1 MILQPYV
8 VTFIFVTMLNGY
20 MCFEFSF
27 ISHSRKG
34 QSRFGDFLS
43 RFSKKPQKQP
53 IHIQGNRSKIQGPIR
68 SDPRPQFQEPAR
80 QPPQPLRQNRP
91 PFPSNT
97 LVNYYHNKGS
107 SLNKY
112 QPRPS
117 SRYNPYYGQPYNDG
131 YNHEY
136 PNNRPFGAN
145 HGNFLDSE
153 LSFLEFENDIDS
165 GPFGRPPPNFEYN
178 PFRNKSQIEDAYL
191 SGGLY
196 DKNKNGDIPNQC
208 YYNDKKYECGLA
220 IGCVFS
226 GGKPLDLCRGGRV
239 WVCCVPGNEVN
250 INTGDSGTNNSPSL
264 SSINDPKCGQ
274 LYSRTNR
281 IVGGHESKTGV
292 PWQVAIIKSSF
303 LSRRISCG
311 GALINRRWIITAAHC
326 VHNTPSSSLRV
337 RLGEYNIKSSGPYP
351 SEDFDIDRKEVHPN
365 YKPEDF
371 QNDIALVRL
380 TRDVQYR
387 ENILP
392 VCLPERESTY
402 IGQVATVSG
411 WGRTSYGSGSSPDV
425 IREVDV
431 VVINRDECQKWYKEA
446 GRKETIYDVFTC
458 AGYKDG
464 GRDSC
469 QGDSGGP
476 LTTRVEGRAT
486 LIGLVSWGI
495 GCARELLPGVYTN
508 IPKFVDWIE
517 RIVR

>member
-1 MILQPYV
+1 MRGISFTVILSFAV
-8 VTFIFVTMLNGY
+8 SAS
-20 MCFEFSF
+20 CF
-27 ISHSRKG
+27 
-34 QSRFGDFLS
+34 RFQLPFFNS
-43 RFSKKPQKQP
+43 EPQKARTNSRS
-53 IHIQGNRSKIQGPIR
+53 IQGSVELNALPGLKKSTSAKPT
-68 SDPRPQFQEPAR
+68 
-80 QPPQPLRQNRP
+80 
-91 PFPSNT
+91 T
-97 LVNYYHNKGS
+97 LES
-107 SLNKY
+107 SEKTTN
-112 QPRPS
+112 PTDITTTES
-117 SRYNPYYGQPYNDG
+117 SFTTEAASPYADYDELKNLYLKQIEGVQMYGNETEERGLLDLLK
-131 YNHEY
+131 
-136 PNNRPFGAN
+136 RPFN
-145 HGNFLDSE
+145 
-153 LSFLEFENDIDS
+153 
-165 GPFGRPPPNFEYN
+165 
-178 PFRNKSQIEDAYL
+178 
-191 SGGLY
+191 
-196 DKNKNGDIPNQC
+196 IPNQC

-411 WGRTSYGSGSSPDV
+411 WGRTSYGFFPGSGSSPDV